1 MEALAPVPH
10 RPRPGL
16 LISRRPSPTLAEAS
30 CFVGS
35 DCAQEGLP
43 DVAISPDVVSF
54 IHRRF
59 ERRDL
64 LQRCP
69 VDNVARKA
77 ASVGCQWPQNETINR
92 HWDG

>member
-1 MEALAPVPH
+1 MGTLALRPPY

-35 DCAQEGLP
+35 NCTQGGLP

-54 IHRRF
+54 IHRRLG
-59 ERRDL
+59 RRDL
-64 LQRCP
+64 LQRSA

-77 ASVGCQWPQNETINR
+77 SSADCQ
-92 HWDG
+92 